1 MLGVGWHPIS
11 VLVVDDLAA
20 ARRAAAE
27 VVAVTEGFE
36 LTGSVGTGEE
46 AMGFLAGGAV
56 DLVLMDI
63 IMPGMGGVEA
73 SLRIRRRH
81 PRVVVVL
88 LSICQAEELPIA
100 VRRPDIGFCGKDQF
114 GPEELEAQ
122 WRIRSARR

>member
-1 MLGVGWHPIS
+1 MPEVEGHPVS

-27 VVAVTEGFE
+27 VVAATDGFE

-46 AMGFLAGGAV
+46 AMKFLAGGLV
-56 DLVLMDI
+56 DLVLMDVT
-63 IMPGMGGVEA
+63 MPGMGGIEA
-73 SLRIRRRH
+73 CLRIRRRH

-88 LSICQAEELPIA
+88 LSICQAEGLPIA
-100 VRRPDIGFCGKDQF
+100 VRRPDIGFCGKDGF

-122 WRIRSARR
+122 WRTRSAQR